1 MAEKKDHGIDKK
13 SEGRGGILQALALT
27 TTIGMEL
34 AITVVLGYFGGRYLD
49 QLLGTG
55 PWLLLAG
62 VIIGLAVGTVSVYKT
77 LLGFLGE

>member
-1 MAEKKDHGIDKK
+1 MTEKKDKNIEQKR
-13 SEGRGGILQALALT
+13 EGRGGILQAVALT

-62 VIIGLAVGTVSVYKT
+62 VLVGLAVGTVSVYKT